1 MLVLNIDMLIMSFIR
16 GKSPCA
22 VGLDLTAERLPKEF
36 SDKFENEA
44 EAVRAY
50 NRLVIDSVCE
60 TVAAV
65 SVNVGALLPY
75 GIETVADAI
84 AYAKEKEL
92 FAIADAKCIGEPIA
106 SESEA
111 KLYYDILGADCVTVS
126 AYYGSKG
133 LAPFVEKCVGSGK
146 ALFVLSHSHNGS
158 PQELQELS
166 AGLSAVYRVACEKA
180 VRLGE
185 KICGNMGYSDIGVM
199 IGGVTNA
206 TLREMRRNYKK
217 TFFFLTGYDGKK
229 TQAHD
234 LNGAFD
240 MKGLG
245 GLVCV
250 TDLITVP
257 DGEGELSERIRSA
270 AEEVARDLKLCF

>member
-1 MLVLNIDMLIMSFIR
+1 MNIDMLIMSFIR
-16 GKSPCA
+16 GKAPCA
-22 VGLDLTAERLPKEF
+22 VGLDLTADKIPEEF
-36 SDKFENEA
+36 LNKFEKKA

-60 TVAAV
+60 TVAAI

-75 GIETVADAI
+75 GLETVADAI
-84 AYAKEKEL
+84 FYAKEKEL
-92 FAIADAKCIGEPIA
+92 FTIADAKCIGEPIA

-111 KLYYDILGADCVTVS
+111 KLYYDTFDADCVTVS
-126 AYYGSKG
+126 AYYGLKTLS
-133 LAPFVEKCVGSGK
+133 PFIEKCSEK
-146 ALFVLSHSHNGS
+146 SKSLFVLSHSHNGS

-166 AGLSAVYRVACEKA
+166 AGLRPVYRVACEKA
-180 VRLGE
+180 VLAGE
-185 KICGNMGYSDIGVM
+185 KRCGNMGYSDIGVM
-199 IGGVTNA
+199 IGGVSNA
-206 TLREMRRNYKK
+206 VLREMRRNYKK
-217 TFFFLTGYDGKK
+217 TFFYLTGYDGVK

-234 LNGAFD
+234 INGAFD

-250 TDLITVP
+250 ADPITLP
-257 DGEGELSERIRSA
+257 AGEGELSERIKNA

>member
-1 MLVLNIDMLIMSFIR
+1 MNIDMLIMEFIK
-16 GKSPCA
+16 GKAPCA
-22 VGLDLTAERLPKEF
+22 VSLDLTAERLPEEF
-36 SDKFENEA
+36 LNKFEKEA
-44 EAVRAY
+44 EAVREY
-50 NRLVIDSVCE
+50 NRLVIDSVCD
-60 TVAAV
+60 TVAAI

-75 GIETVADAI
+75 GLEIIGDAI
-84 AYAKEKEL
+84 SYAKEKEL
-92 FAIADAKCIGEPIA
+92 FVIADAKCIGEPIA
-106 SESEA
+106 AESEA
-111 KLYYDILGADCVTVS
+111 KLYYDVFGADCVTVS

-133 LAPFVEKCVGSGK
+133 LAPFIEKCAEGNK

-166 AGLSAVYRVACEKA
+166 AGLRAVYRVACEKA
-180 VRLGE
+180 VLLGE
-185 KICGNMGYSDIGVM
+185 KRCGNMGYSDIGVM
-199 IGGVTNA
+199 IGGVSNA

-217 TFFFLTGYDGKK
+217 TFFCLTGYDGNK

-250 TDLITVP
+250 GDIITVP
-257 DGEGELSERIRSA
+257 EGEGELSERIKKA
-270 AEEVARDLKLCF
+270 AEDISRDLKLCF